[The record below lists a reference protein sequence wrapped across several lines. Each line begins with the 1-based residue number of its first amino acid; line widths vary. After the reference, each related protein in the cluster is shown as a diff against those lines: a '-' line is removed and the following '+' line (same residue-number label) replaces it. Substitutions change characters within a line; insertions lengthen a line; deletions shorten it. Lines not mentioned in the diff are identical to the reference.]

1 MDKVAA
7 IKQKMW
13 ENDHFSQWLGLDIQE
28 LDATGYC
35 KLQYTVRK
43 DMLNG
48 FGTIQGGALFSA
60 ADTAFAFACNVAG
73 DVTVA
78 LDVNISFLKP
88 AHEGDVLTVEARKM
102 HQGRK
107 TGLYEV
113 KTFNAKHELISF
125 FKGTCYVTGKSILD
139 TEDDKN

>member
-1 MDKVAA
+1 MDNIAA

-28 LDATGYC
+28 LEVFGYC

-48 FGTIQGGALFSA
+48 FGTIQGGAMFSA

-73 DVTVA
+73 DITVA
-78 LDVNISFLKP
+78 LDVSISFLKP
-88 AHEGDVLTVEARKM
+88 AYEGDLLTVEARKL
-102 HQGRK
+102 HHGRK

-113 KTFNAKHELISF
+113 KTFNAKNEIISF
-125 FKGTCYVTGKSILD
+125 FKGTCYVTDKPILD
-139 TEDDKN
+139 IENDKN